1 MLPNAPSSL
10 CHAQNYLYVLGA
22 DPDVDSSAAG
32 DALPQ
37 IFWDA
42 FVGRTGSGVGAV
54 VFLLVIVVGVQ
65 LCAHSTHTY
74 IARWVVGSGWP
85 MDCGWGG
92 STTRAT
98 LTMPWLLAMCL

>member
-1 MLPNAPSSL
+1 M
-10 CHAQNYLYVLGA
+10 
-22 DPDVDSSAAG
+22 
-32 DALPQ
+32 
-37 IFWDA
+37 
-42 FVGRTGSGVGAV
+42 